1 MKKNGPLR
9 IPVTR
14 GLKDIYSMDMRAAYQ
29 AARSD
34 QFNPV
39 AFSRLAAAVSVVRT
53 ALEQKQTKLPLAIE
67 TLDTTIETLVAIR
80 NRGDQTGV
88 WEITESE
95 FPLVLDGIDMVE
107 QSIGTLDVALLER
120 TAASLFQFMNT
131 EQDGE

>member
-1 MKKNGPLR
+1 MKRKGPLR

-29 AARSD
+29 AARSG

-39 AFSRLAAAVSVVRT
+39 AFGRLAAAVSVVRT

-67 TLDTTIETLVAIR
+67 TLDATIETLVAIR

-120 TAASLFQFMNT
+120 TAASLFQFMNA
-131 EQDGE
+131 EQDGK